1 MILTPLLV
9 LKLALVPFAVWLA
22 SLAARRW
29 GHAVSGYLG
38 GFPMI
43 GGPITL
49 YLAIDHGPEFAARSA
64 LVTLAA
70 IAGQAGHMLA
80 FSFAGR
86 AAGALAGLAAGW
98 AAYGAISSAVGA
110 LPLEPAPAL
119 AFAVAGLLAMARW
132 LPHPRDAATLP
143 AIPPAELWLRLAAA
157 LGLAAL
163 ILFGAA
169 ALGPT
174 VSGILLSLPVTGSI
188 MPPFT
193 LALYGPDALA
203 RLQRG
208 FIAGLAGFAAFFFV
222 VSLAVAR
229 LGIVASFAL
238 ATAAALAAVWAFT
251 RCTRARAE
259 SARR

>member
-1 MILTPLLV
+1 M
-9 LKLALVPFAVWLA
+9 PFAVWLA

-49 YLAIDHGPEFAARSA
+49 YLALDHGADFAARSA
-64 LVTLAA
+64 LVTMAA

-80 FSFAGR
+80 FSAAGR
-86 AAGALAGLAAGW
+86 GAGALAGLAAGW
-98 AAYGAISSAVGA
+98 AAYAAISTGVGA
-110 LPLEPAPAL
+110 LALTPALAL
-119 AFAVAGLLAMARW
+119 AFAVAGLAAMSRF

-143 AIPPAELWLRLAAA
+143 AIPPVELWLRLAAA
-157 LGLAAL
+157 LALAAA

-169 ALGPT
+169 TLGPT

-208 FIAGLAGFAAFFFV
+208 FITGLTGFTAFFLV
-222 VSLAVAR
+222 VSVAVVP
-229 LGIVASFAL
+229 LGIVASFSL
-238 ATAAALAAVWAFT
+238 ATAAAVAAVAAFS
-251 RCTRARAE
+251 RPRRPRA
-259 SARR
+259 

>member
-1 MILTPLLV
+1 MSTETWLR
-9 LKLALVPFAVWLA
+9 LALVPSAVLLA

-80 FSFAGR
+80 FSEAGR
-86 AAGALAGLAAGW
+86 AAGA
-98 AAYGAISSAVGA
+98 
-110 LPLEPAPAL
+110 
-119 AFAVAGLLAMARW
+119 VAGLLAGWATFAAVSAGAGS
-132 LPHPRDAATLP
+132 LPLTPALALALAIGGLLAMWRLLPQPRDAATLP
-143 AIPPAELWLRLAAA
+143 AIPPVELWLRLAAA
-157 LGLAAL
+157 LALAAA

-169 ALGPT
+169 TLGPT
-174 VSGILLSLPVTGSI
+174 VSGILLSLPITGSI

-208 FIAGLAGFAAFFFV
+208 FIAGLTGFAAFFLV
-222 VSLAVAR
+222 VSVAVVP
-229 LGIVASFAL
+229 LGVVAAFTL
-238 ATAAALAAVWAFT
+238 ATAAAIAMVAAFT
-251 RCTRARAE
+251 SVAKRAGAARAR
-259 SARR
+259 